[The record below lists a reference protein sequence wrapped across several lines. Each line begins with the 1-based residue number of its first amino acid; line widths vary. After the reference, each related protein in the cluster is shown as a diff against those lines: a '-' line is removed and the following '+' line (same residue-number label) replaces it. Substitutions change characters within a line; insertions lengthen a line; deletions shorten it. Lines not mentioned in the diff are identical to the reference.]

1 MTSRLPAGGR
11 IDRDQRLTFSLDGRS
26 MSGFQG
32 DTLASALLANGVR
45 LIGRSF
51 KYHRPR
57 GFLSAG
63 VEEPNGLFTLGKG
76 GRTDPNAAGTTTELF
91 EGLEARCQNAWP
103 SVRFDLMSIN
113 SLAGPFLS
121 AGFYYKTFMGPTR
134 GSWMFYEPFI
144 RRAAGLGRGIHERDP
159 DRYET
164 RHAFADVLVVGAGP
178 AGLSAALTAGRTG
191 ARVVLVEQ
199 DSVLG
204 GSLLLEDM
212 AGAAEDWR
220 RQMGL
225 ELALLPNVEILTRT
239 TALGLYDGNTVALL
253 ERRDSTRP
261 DAAKGDARQVVVT
274 LRARSIVF
282 ATGATERPLVFRNN
296 DRPGVMLTSAVG
308 SYLNRFSVL
317 CGRRVLIVTNNDSA
331 YATALDLRR
340 AGSNVV
346 VADLRRAVDPT
357 IAETARASAIEVLN
371 GVTAVEVL
379 GRAAVTGVVLG
390 AADKSTR
397 SLKCDLVCMSGG
409 WSPAV
414 HLTSHGGIKPRYL
427 EEIHAL
433 VPGGYAAGQFG
444 AGSLMGTS
452 TLQAAVGAGVQAGQS
467 AAAHIGCTAGPDRS
481 DRSGLSGREAFP
493 SAPQAPSD
501 IARIGYGIEPVWQPP
516 QGRSAKAFVDFQN
529 DVTVKDLEVAHQ
541 EGYASVEH
549 LKRYTTLGMGTDQGK
564 TSNVNALS
572 IMAGLRGVETHVA
585 GTTTFRPP
593 FTPVAIGAL
602 AGRAIGK
609 HFRTT
614 RRSPLH
620 DWHLAHGGEMIEAG
634 PWLRAWWYRWAGT
647 NVETAYIE
655 EMRLVRHG
663 VGMSDVSTL
672 GKIDVQG
679 PDCAEFLN
687 RVYVN
692 GFAKLPIGK
701 ARYGVML
708 TDDGV
713 LLDDG
718 TTTRLSETRYFMTTT
733 TAQAGEVMS
742 WLEFLLQT
750 AWSDLKVH
758 VTSVTDE
765 WAGMVVAG
773 PEARMALELAFPGY
787 DVSDASLPYMGCL
800 EIEVEG
806 VPLRLIRLS
815 FSGELAYEIYTPAD
829 HGVTLWEHLLTS
841 AAPLG
846 IQPYGLEALAS
857 LRIEKGHVAGAELD
871 HRNTLDDLGLGK
883 MASREKAFVGRELR
897 QRPVLQAPER
907 WSLIG
912 IECLEPGKRL
922 RGGAILFCADDEI
935 KGHGRGYITSVTWST
950 ELEKFIALGLYQ
962 GGLKHA
968 GEEIVCAYPLKAE
981 QVKAR
986 IVSPM
991 FIDPSGERLRV

>member
-1 MTSRLPAGGR
+1 MTQEPFRLSSGGR
-11 IDRDQRLTFSLDGRS
+11 VDRSQRVTFSFDGRP
-26 MSGFQG
+26 MGGFQG
-32 DTLASALLANGVR
+32 DTLASALLANGIR

-63 VEEPNGLFTLGKG
+63 VEEPNGLFTLGTG
-76 GRTDPNAAGTTTELF
+76 GRTDPNVAGTVTELVA
-91 EGLEARCQNAWP
+91 GLEARSQNAWP

-113 SLAGPFLS
+113 SLAAPFLS

-144 RRAAGLGRGIHERDP
+144 RRAAGLGRGVHERDP
-159 DRYET
+159 DRYES
-164 RHAFADVLVVGAGP
+164 RHAFADVLVIGAGP

-191 ARVVLVEQ
+191 ARVVLAEQ
-199 DSVLG
+199 DSLLG
-204 GSLLLEDM
+204 GSLLLE
-212 AGAAEDWR
+212 AVASTAELWR
-220 RQMGL
+220 RQIEFEL
-225 ELALLPNVEILTRT
+225 ESLPNVEILRRT
-239 TALGLYDGNTVALL
+239 TALGLYDGNTVALV
-253 ERRDSTRP
+253 ERRDHARP
-261 DAAKGDARQVVVT
+261 DASKGEARQVIVT
-274 LRARSIVF
+274 LRAHSIVF
-282 ATGATERPLVFRNN
+282 ATGATERPLVFHNN
-296 DRPGVMLTSAVG
+296 DRPGVMLASAVR
-308 SYLNRFSVL
+308 SYLNRFAVL
-317 CGRRVLIVTNNDSA
+317 CGTRAIIVTNNDSA
-331 YATALDLRR
+331 YATAFDLSR
-340 AGSNVV
+340 AGVSVA
-346 VADLRRAVDPT
+346 VADLRGTVDQAMG
-357 IAETARASAIEVLN
+357 AEIKASGIEVMTGVAGVEVHGRKAVQ
-371 GVTAVEVL
+371 GVTL
-379 GRAAVTGVVLG
+379 TTGPSS
-390 AADKSTR
+390 AKSTR
-397 SLKCDLVCMSGG
+397 SLQCDLVCMAGG

-433 VPGGYAAGQFG
+433 VPGGYAESQFG
-444 AGSLMGTS
+444 AGALTGAD
-452 TLQAAVGAGVQAGQS
+452 TLRAAIAEGARAGQS
-467 AAAHIGCTAGPDRS
+467 AAAC
-481 DRSGLSGREAFP
+481 SGHDLLGREAL
-493 SAPQAPSD
+493 SAALEIFSD
-501 IARIGYGIEPVWQPP
+501 TARRGHGIEPVWKPP
-516 QGRSAKAFVDFQN
+516 QGRSSKAFVDFQN
-529 DVTVKDLEVAHQ
+529 DVTVADLEIAHQ

-572 IMAGLRGVETHVA
+572 IMAGLRGIEVYAA

-593 FTPVAIGAL
+593 FTPVSIGAL

-609 HFRTT
+609 HFRTA

-620 DWHLAHGGEMIEAG
+620 DWHLSHGGEMIEAG

-647 NVETAYIE
+647 NVESAYVE
-655 EMRLVRHG
+655 EMRLVRRA
-663 VGMSDVSTL
+663 VGLSDVSTL

-679 PDCAEFLN
+679 PDAAEFLN

-692 GFAKLPIGK
+692 GFAKLPVGK

-708 TDDGV
+708 TDDGAV
-713 LLDDG
+713 LDDG

-750 AWSDLKVH
+750 TWIDLNVH

-773 PEARMALELAFPGY
+773 PESRAALELAFPGH
-787 DVSDASLPYMGCL
+787 DVSDTALPYMGCL
-800 EIEVEG
+800 EIEANG

-815 FSGELAYEIYTPAD
+815 FSGELAYEIYVPAD
-829 HGVTLWEHLLTS
+829 YGVSLWEHLLTS

-857 LRIEKGHVAGAELD
+857 LRIEKGHVAGGELD

-883 MASREKAFVGRELR
+883 MASKEKPFVGRELR
-897 QRPVLQAPER
+897 QRPLLQAPER

-912 IECLEPGKRL
+912 IECLEPEKRL
-922 RGGAILFCADDEI
+922 RGGAILFSAGDKIE
-935 KGHGRGYITSVTWST
+935 GHGRGYVTSVTWST

-968 GEEIVCAYPLKAE
+968 GEDIVCAYPLKGE
-981 QVKAR
+981 QVRAR

-991 FIDPSGERLRV
+991 FIDPNGERLRV